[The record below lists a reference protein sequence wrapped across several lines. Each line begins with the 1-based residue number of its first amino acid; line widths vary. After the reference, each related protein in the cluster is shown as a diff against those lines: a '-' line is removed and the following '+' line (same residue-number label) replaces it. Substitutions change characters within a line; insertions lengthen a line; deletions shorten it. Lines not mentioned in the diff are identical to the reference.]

1 MAIQKVDLLESQLV
15 IVKALKLVIQKVLL
29 LAIELD
35 FQMESLTVELWDLRW
50 DSKLGTVMV

>member
-15 IVKALKLVIQKVLL
+15 IVKALKLVIQKVPL

-35 FQMESLTVELWDLRW
+35 FQMESLTAELWDLRW
-50 DSKLGTVMV
+50 DSELVTVMV